1 MPQLID
7 CFCKFGGVG
16 LTLGFIVA
24 ALLVAK
30 SAQVRELSKLS
41 LAPGIFNVNEPMIFG
56 LPIVYNPIMLI
67 PFICAPLVAVILPYG
82 AMVIGF
88 LPAFGAMQVPWTT
101 PPIISGFLL
110 GGWQGVVIQVLIFAA
125 SIAIWFPF
133 VKMQDKICLKQ
144 EQDAAA
150 E

>member
-1 MPQLID
+1 M
-7 CFCKFGGVG
+7 
-16 LTLGFIVA
+16 
-24 ALLVAK
+24 
-30 SAQVRELSKLS
+30 RELSKLS
-41 LAPGIFNVNEPMIFG
+41 LVPGIFNVNEPMIFG
-56 LPIVYNPIMLI
+56 LPIGYNPIMLI
-67 PFICAPLVAVILPYG
+67 PFICAPLVAVILTYG